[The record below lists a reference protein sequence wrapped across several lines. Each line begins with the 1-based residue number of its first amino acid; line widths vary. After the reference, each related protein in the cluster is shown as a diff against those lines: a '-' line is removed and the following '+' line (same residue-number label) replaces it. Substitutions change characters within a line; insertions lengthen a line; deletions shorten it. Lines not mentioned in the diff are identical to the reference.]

1 MNDRFAIYENLK
13 TRRTSVAVIGLGYV
27 GRPVAE
33 AFARHF
39 DVVAYDISQ
48 ERINHIKSSS
58 PVKHDT
64 VHFTSDAND
73 LDKASLYIITV
84 GTPVDELKRPDLSQL
99 ISVTKTVAGHLHH
112 GDYVVYESTV
122 YPGCTDSICIPLL
135 EELSGIKCGA
145 DFKVGY
151 SPERINPVDTEHTFR
166 NTVKIVSGVD
176 HDTSTMLQKIYRHV
190 IQADVVCASGIRVAE
205 ASKIVENTQRCVNIA
220 LMNEMSRL
228 FSQMDINFSEVF
240 DMASTKWNFVDYR
253 PGLVGG
259 HCIPVDPY
267 YLIAESARLGLD
279 APLTK
284 SSCSVN
290 DGMADYIVR
299 SLLSILNSRTS
310 CAPHKVLIMGFTY
323 KANSDDIRNPAVAEM
338 YAIFT
343 AAGLSVDIID
353 PHADVASVKGTF
365 GIELSAVPSPLYDLI
380 IVTIGHDEYLELDE
394 NYFIGIARRDAIL
407 ADIKGIYRNRISKI
421 GYWTL

>member
-13 TRRTSVAVIGLGYV
+13 TRQTSVAVIGLGYV
-27 GRPVAE
+27 GWPVAE
-33 AFARHF
+33 AFACHF

-58 PVKHDT
+58 PVKYDT
-64 VHFTSDAND
+64 LHFTSDAND

-151 SPERINPVDTEHTFR
+151 FPERINPVDMEHTFR

-205 ASKIVENTQRCVNIA
+205 ASKIVENTQRCVC
-220 LMNEMSRL
+220 L
-228 FSQMDINFSEVF
+228 Q
-240 DMASTKWNFVDYR
+240 
-253 PGLVGG
+253 
-259 HCIPVDPY
+259 
-267 YLIAESARLGLD
+267 
-279 APLTK
+279 
-284 SSCSVN
+284 
-290 DGMADYIVR
+290 
-299 SLLSILNSRTS
+299 
-310 CAPHKVLIMGFTY
+310 
-323 KANSDDIRNPAVAEM
+323 
-338 YAIFT
+338 
-343 AAGLSVDIID
+343 
-353 PHADVASVKGTF
+353 VK
-365 GIELSAVPSPLYDLI
+365 
-380 IVTIGHDEYLELDE
+380 
-394 NYFIGIARRDAIL
+394 
-407 ADIKGIYRNRISKI
+407 
-421 GYWTL
+421 